1 MEEWIRSKL
10 LEIEVGDKKLTLGF
24 PTRKDALIAEQHG
37 LDVINDSGRV
47 LTLSSKLFYTGLLA
61 KQPKITESEAMEIMQ
76 QYIDEG
82 GEIDEV
88 IQFLTEQFVA
98 FIKSPVGKKKKK
110 AKIIEM

>member
-1 MEEWIRSKL
+1 M
-10 LEIEVGDKKLTLGF
+10 LGF
-24 PTRKDALIAEQHG
+24 PTRLDAIKAEQNG
-37 LDVINDSGRV
+37 LDVVNDNGKI

-61 KQPKITESEAMEIMQ
+61 KQPRMKEEEALEIMQ

-82 GEIDEV
+82 GEIDEI

-98 FIKSPVGKKKKK
+98 FMKSPVGKKKKK

>member
-1 MEEWIRSKL
+1 MSKL
-10 LEIEVGDKKLTLGF
+10 IEIEVGDKKLVLGY
-24 PTRKDALIAEQHG
+24 PTRKDALIAEQRG
-37 LDVINDSGRV
+37 LDVVNDNGKV

-61 KQPKITESEAMEIMQ
+61 KQPTIKEEEAMDIMQ

-82 GEIDEV
+82 GEIDEI

-98 FIKSPVGKKKKK
+98 FIKSPVGKKTKKK